1 MMFEA
6 DNVPT
11 VDAYI
16 AAQPAAVQPML
27 NEMRALVHRAA
38 PQAAESISYDMPT
51 YKLGDQRLVYFAA
64 WKQHI
69 GLYGLPAAVLDQ
81 FEAEVNPYRQ
91 PKGTLQIPYNQPLPV
106 ELIENLLR
114 ANLRRLQTKE
124 A

>member
-1 MMFEA
+1 MFA
-6 DNVPT
+6 TDNVPT

-16 AAQPAAVQPML
+16 AAQPEAVQSML
-27 NEMRALVHRAA
+27 NEMRALIQQVA

-69 GLYGLPAAVLDQ
+69 GLYALPAAVLDP
-81 FEAEVNPYRQ
+81 FETEVAPYRQ
-91 PKGTLQIPYNQPLPV
+91 PKGTLQFPYSQTLPA

-114 ANLRRLQTKE
+114 ANLKRLQAKE

>member
-1 MMFEA
+1 MMLA
-6 DNVPT
+6 TDNMPN

-16 AAQPAAVQPML
+16 AAQPAAVQPVL
-27 NEMRALVHRAA
+27 DEVRALIRRVA

-69 GLYGLPAAVLDQ
+69 GLYALPAPVLDA
-81 FEAEVNPYRQ
+81 FETEVAPYRQ
-91 PKGTLQIPYNQPLPV
+91 PKGTLQFPYSQPLPAELV
-106 ELIENLLR
+106 EKLLR
-114 ANLRRLQTKE
+114 ANLKRLQAKE

>member
-81 FEAEVNPYRQ
+81 FEADVDPYRQ
-91 PKGTLQIPYNQPLPV
+91 PKGTLQFPYSQPLPA

-114 ANLRRLQTKE
+114 ANRKRLQVME